1 MGHLFGRLSH
11 IWLTDHFVPYWHLG
25 LLQLY
30 VFDLGCRYEE
40 PIAEEDDYSRANSWQ
55 SGDSIRSTRSSDGG
69 DVSTADGESN
79 SAPKADK
86 RQRFADHRKDHY
98 DMRNALQK

>member
-11 IWLTDHFVPYWHLG
+11 IWLADHFVPYWHLG
-25 LLQLY
+25 LLQFF
-30 VFDLGCRYEE
+30 VFELGCRYEE
-40 PIAEEDDYSRANSWQ
+40 SIAEEGDYSRANSWQ

-69 DVSTADGESN
+69 DVDGESN